1 MLLHAKERLPLSPAV
16 RQRAA
21 AAAAATAPAVL
32 AYFQHDFTVIST
44 DRFGD
49 TPYGGVSPG
58 TGRDGH
64 ARRH

>member
-1 MLLHAKERLPLSPAV
+1 VLLHAKERLPLSPAV
-16 RQRAA
+16 RQR

-49 TPYGGVSPG
+49 TLQGRVSPG